1 MSFRMGVYGLANQS
15 PPVSVSGPALSVKGQ
30 ALYEKN

>member
-15 PPVSVSGPALSVKGQ
+15 PPVSVADPASSVKGQ
-30 ALYEKN
+30 ALYDKN